1 MISVS
6 SNKWT
11 YGQILNTACLYHFI
25 SYLHIITLMLTKW
38 FYFSNFLDKCN
49 AFHRY
54 LTKFSYIVL
63 LFSSPPQWPTTLKDF
78 LSQISYFNS
87 WERASISLFNVQ
99 CWTREILVPF
109 LKRLWYDAVLD
120 WGLKSGPPALE
131 ASTLPLGYRGGSC
144 IAHETELWIHPGFVM
159 CLLTAEPTTTE
170 SQITNNTLSR
180 TNIDLP

>member
-1 MISVS
+1 MNISFKS
-6 SNKWT
+6 FPSFLLDNKLWLVCQT
-11 YGQILNTACLYHFI
+11 MSGPMGRYWILSDLYHFI

-131 ASTLPLGYRGGSC
+131 ASTLPLGYRGGS
-144 IAHETELWIHPGFVM
+144 
-159 CLLTAEPTTTE
+159 
-170 SQITNNTLSR
+170 
-180 TNIDLP
+180 